1 MMRRTPSRR
10 TTRRKDPPQKPS
22 KIGYIIL
29 QREIAGTIREA
40 YPDVEQI
47 IVSGQSTNFDVQR
60 FTVDISKSYEPED
73 KLFFEI
79 DCPNRDCYHGRNNH
93 SGYYITEAIKDGLDE
108 HLTVFPV
115 NAGCRGWASEN
126 YINVAHCNCV
136 LEAQAAVRYR
146 KETGQ

>member
-60 FTVDISKSYEPED
+60 FTVDISKS
-73 KLFFEI
+73 
-79 DCPNRDCYHGRNNH
+79 
-93 SGYYITEAIKDGLDE
+93 
-108 HLTVFPV
+108 
-115 NAGCRGWASEN
+115 
-126 YINVAHCNCV
+126 
-136 LEAQAAVRYR
+136 
-146 KETGQ
+146 